1 MNLYQS
7 ILLGIIQG
15 LTEFFPVSSS
25 GHLVLAERLLGVPV
39 ENLRFEIVLHLGTL
53 LAVLVAFRG
62 QVGKVLKGLFA
73 GRVRWK
79 RGKFLFPNEE
89 TRLSWLLVLA
99 TIPAAL
105 VGLFFEE
112 AIEKNFLDPLWVGV
126 FLLVTGTVLF
136 GTSFVKRP
144 SGRPNWWRS
153 LVIGIA
159 QAAAVLP
166 GVSRSGLTI
175 SAGIYS
181 GVEREKAAEFSF
193 LLSIPLI
200 LGAGLVKI
208 KGMVE
213 TELPAGEVVLYL
225 AGAAAAALSGYL
237 AIRVVLSLLKKRRFA
252 YFAYY
257 CWLVGLLVI
266 FLVR

>member
-1 MNLYQS
+1 MNIWQS

-15 LTEFFPVSSS
+15 LTEFLPVSSS
-25 GHLVLAERLLGVPV
+25 GHLILAERLLGIPV

-53 LAVLVAFRG
+53 VAVLVAFRG

-79 RGKFLFPNEE
+79 RGRLRFPNEE
-89 TRLSWLLVLA
+89 TRLTWLLVLA
-99 TIPAAL
+99 TVPAAV

-112 AIEKNFLDPLWVGV
+112 AIEENFLDPLWVGV
-126 FLLVTGTVLF
+126 FLLVTGGVLF
-136 GTSFVKRP
+136 GTRFVKL
-144 SGRPNWWRS
+144 SAGGPNWWRS
-153 LVIGIA
+153 LIVGIA

-181 GVEREKAAEFSF
+181 GVERERAAEFSF
-193 LLSIPLI
+193 LLAIPVL

-208 KGMVE
+208 KEIVE
-213 TELPAGEVVLYL
+213 AELPAGEVVLYL
-225 AGAAAAALSGYL
+225 VGAAAAALSGYL
-237 AIRVVLSLLKKRRFA
+237 AIKLVLNVIKKGRFT

-266 FLVR
+266 WSG